1 MTRLPIDTIRNS
13 ADPRLWSRSRRR
25 RPNGARTGSYSRSS
39 AEGAAT
45 DDPWISKPERLLP
58 VCVGMSNT
66 HARRIGMSTS
76 EERALVTEI
85 EDRLIELYVQ
95 QDEAKR
101 AENRDRAR
109 ELEIEIRG

>member
-1 MTRLPIDTIRNS
+1 VTRLPIDTTPPIRAYG
-13 ADPRLWSRSRRR
+13 ADRGGVGPTVPVPEVTRAAVRKGLRPMTRGYPSR
-25 RPNGARTGSYSRSS
+25 NGFCLFVLECLT
-39 AEGAAT
+39 
-45 DDPWISKPERLLP
+45 P
-58 VCVGMSNT
+58 